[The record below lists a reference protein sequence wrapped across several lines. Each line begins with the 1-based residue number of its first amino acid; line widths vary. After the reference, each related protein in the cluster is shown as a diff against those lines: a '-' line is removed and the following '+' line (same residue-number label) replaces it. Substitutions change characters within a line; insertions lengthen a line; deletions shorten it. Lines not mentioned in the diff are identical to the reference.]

1 MISLTDVFSVS
12 SALRDPDLDVELR
25 ALLGYRGWTMCVEHE
40 ATIGTDAQMFV
51 IESGD
56 HPEAINRAVGFAVTG
71 DDADLVEFFSVEDHG
86 LYLEAA
92 YVPDDGPH
100 TRLFLRNDD
109 GLEMGLQYR
118 CLVALDGDGE

>member
-1 MISLTDVFSVS
+1 MICLYDACSVA
-12 SALRDPDLDVELR
+12 SALGNPDLDAELR
-25 ALLGYRGWTMCVEHE
+25 ALIGYRIFDALFLHE
-40 ATIGTDAQMFV
+40 AVLGTDFRLFV
-51 IESGD
+51 IEAGD
-56 HPEAINRAVGFAVTG
+56 IPDVINRAVGFNFTG
-71 DDADLVEFFSVEDHG
+71 HGADLVEFFSVEDHG

-109 GLEMGLQYR
+109 GLEMGLHYR